1 MAYKKQYN
9 SLKGHY
15 GGDFEPLD
23 KVIEQEEKP
32 AEVASKPSNDGF
44 VEALNNTVNIRLA
57 PGTDGEIIGQVS
69 RGTRLAYK
77 GRTEI
82 VENTPWYMI
91 EYDGKDAWISGNIS
105 KLD

>member
-1 MAYKKQYN
+1 MAYKKRYGGMKAQY
-9 SLKGHY
+9 S
-15 GGDFEPLD
+15 GDFEPLD
-23 KVIEQEEKP
+23 KIIRQEEKP
-32 AEVASKPSNDGF
+32 AEAASKPANEVL
-44 VEALNNTVNIRLA
+44 VEVVGNMVNIRLA
-57 PGTDGEIIGQVS
+57 PGTDGEILGQAP

-82 VENTPWYMI
+82 VEDTPWYMI

>member
-1 MAYKKQYN
+1 MAYKKHYN
-9 SLKGHY
+9 S
-15 GGDFEPLD
+15 GDFEPLD
-23 KVIEQEEKP
+23 KMTGREEKP
-32 AEVASKPSNDGF
+32 AEGASKPANEGL
-44 VEALNNTVNIRLA
+44 VEVVGNMVNIRLA

-82 VENTPWYMI
+82 VENAPWYMI
-91 EYDGKDAWISGNIS
+91 EYGGKDAWISGNIS